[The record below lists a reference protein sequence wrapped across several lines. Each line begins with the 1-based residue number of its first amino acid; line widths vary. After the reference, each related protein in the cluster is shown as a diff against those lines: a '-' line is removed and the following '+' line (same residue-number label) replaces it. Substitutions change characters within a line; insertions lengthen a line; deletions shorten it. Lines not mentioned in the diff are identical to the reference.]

1 MEKLYR
7 ICKVCSFFIIVF
19 GLATGLMFV
28 LQKGKPV
35 QKIIEQE
42 INIDIY
48 TLTKRTVN
56 NDSTYIMYTESDY
69 FIENAVSSAL
79 FIQESLKEAI
89 NLLIIDV
96 DEMYQISVSKEGVA
110 FAFVL
115 LK

>member
-7 ICKVCSFFIIVF
+7 ICKVCSFLIIIF
-19 GLATGLMFV
+19 GLATGLTFV